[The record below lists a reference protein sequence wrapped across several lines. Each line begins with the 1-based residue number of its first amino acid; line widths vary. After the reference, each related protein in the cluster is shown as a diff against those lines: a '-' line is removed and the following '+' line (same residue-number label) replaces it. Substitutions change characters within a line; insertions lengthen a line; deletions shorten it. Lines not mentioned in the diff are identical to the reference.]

1 MWCPL
6 EQEIEYVANAKS
18 GPSISYIQPSES
30 YSTWFALYVLYA
42 PHFASILFFILVSYL
57 PSHSIRGGGFSP
69 WFHSYFP
76 ASGYKQQSSCLRRV
90 STQISIITTAKPAKL
105 GALTLRKPLLRL
117 HKYTHS
123 LSLSLF
129 LCLCLCG
136 FISGFS
142 NQLGHF

>member
-1 MWCPL
+1 MLPMPRVGPAYHTFSHLRVIPL
-6 EQEIEYVANAKS
+6 DL
-18 GPSISYIQPSES
+18 
-30 YSTWFALYVLYA
+30 LYMFHMLL
-42 PHFASILFFILVSYL
+42 ILHQSCFFILVSYL

-76 ASGYKQQSSCLRRV
+76 ACGYKQQSSCLRRV

-105 GALTLRKPLLRL
+105 GALTLRKPLLRR

-123 LSLSLF
+123 LWLSLF